1 MSTDLIPFSP
11 DQLPSVELASDDE
24 LKELTKGTDFL
35 QRVQL
40 ITKGKYV
47 DTSKIAPGRFG
58 VPQPGGEEI
67 LDLGEAIDILP
78 LVVRPK
84 ALDMRDRDAIIAV
97 YDMKLPEFERIQAA
111 AAETNSSCMWGPSFL
126 IIERNTGNFYEF
138 FMGNKSARQESGKL
152 RAFLPTNKTDDTEA
166 HGPSPCT
173 VKCRYIQRPAYGW
186 HVPVVSKCS
195 EPFANLPSLE
205 SIRAEMQKFADTK
218 EAGIERVNADEEA
231 ASGRAR

>member
-1 MSTDLIPFSP
+1 MSNDLIPFSL

-67 LDLGEAIDILP
+67 LDLGDEIDILP

-126 IIERNTGNFYEF
+126 IVERNTGNFYEF

-152 RAFLPTNKTDDTEA
+152 RCFLPVQKTADVEPR
-166 HGPSPCT
+166 GPLPCT
-173 VKCRYIQRPAYGW
+173 VKCRYIQRPGYGW
-186 HVPVVSKCS
+186 HVPVVTKCS
-195 EPFANLPSLE
+195 EPFTKLPSLD
-205 SIRAEMQKFADTK
+205 SIRDEIRKFAEVK
-218 EAGIERVNADEEA
+218 ENGIERVNADEEA
-231 ASGRAR
+231 VSGRAR